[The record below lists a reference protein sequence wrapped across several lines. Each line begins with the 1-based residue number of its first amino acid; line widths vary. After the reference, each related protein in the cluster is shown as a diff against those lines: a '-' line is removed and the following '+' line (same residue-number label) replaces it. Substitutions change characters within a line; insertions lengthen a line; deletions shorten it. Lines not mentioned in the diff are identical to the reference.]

1 MLVRL
6 ENQMYNALN
15 GYNFKETEER
25 GENHKDPPPKWSSQ
39 EDTMTGGVAA
49 NMSLNRIVV

>member
-1 MLVRL
+1 MRKLTDNYLREKIKECHLRSFKNVLVRV

-25 GENHKDPPPKWSSQ
+25 GGNHKDPPPK
-39 EDTMTGGVAA
+39 
-49 NMSLNRIVV
+49 